1 MFLHL
6 LTIQNWL
13 QHHSTY
19 RGDHLAIVSENKRLT
34 YRQLHEE
41 VSMLANAFTQAG
53 ICKGDKVATLLHNTL
68 ELYETYWACA
78 AIGAVAVPLSPL
90 LRGQG
95 LFNLLDNADTKLV
108 ITCSELIEHV
118 DQIKKTLKISSSNFW
133 VIDHASESYQSYHSK
148 KANASV
154 QLKNIEPVNGSDP
167 YNLIYS
173 SGTTGL
179 PKGILISHAVRS
191 LYGSLFANAFR
202 MTPESVVM
210 HSGAIIILFPH
221 SFELLNL

>member
-1 MFLHL
+1 MLHLFYLPLLSKLRNPSLLRREGSHLPQADGWVNFFSLFTFAMSLHL

-118 DQIKKTLKISSSNFW
+118 DQIKKTLKF
-133 VIDHASESYQSYHSK
+133 
-148 KANASV
+148 
-154 QLKNIEPVNGSDP
+154 L
-167 YNLIYS
+167 
-173 SGTTGL
+173 L
-179 PKGILISHAVRS
+179 PIFG
-191 LYGSLFANAFR
+191 
-202 MTPESVVM
+202 
-210 HSGAIIILFPH
+210 
-221 SFELLNL
+221 